1 MISGSARLP
10 GCICGREDGQ
20 FQLRGFFRATT
31 FPEETHMDRVNDFD
45 VLKADVNL
53 YRSKAEYY
61 RSRHLFETARYADKL
76 ADNLELALTTLPS
89 GKDTV
94 VS

>member
-1 MISGSARLP
+1 MN
-10 GCICGREDGQ
+10 EVD
-20 FQLRGFFRATT
+20 
-31 FPEETHMDRVNDFD
+31 NFD
-45 VLKADVNL
+45 VLESDIKF
-53 YRSKAEYY
+53 YRSRVEYY